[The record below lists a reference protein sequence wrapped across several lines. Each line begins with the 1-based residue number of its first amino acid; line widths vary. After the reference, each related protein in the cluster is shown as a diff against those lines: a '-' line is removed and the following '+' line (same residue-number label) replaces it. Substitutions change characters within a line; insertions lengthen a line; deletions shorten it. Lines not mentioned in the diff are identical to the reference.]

1 MSGGFLLRRQALQMA
16 VAHAALGDNVIGK
29 MLNVAH
35 IPFQHGN
42 FQTIVV
48 INMHMQSSDGEI
60 VVVMLGG
67 D

>member
-1 MSGGFLLRRQALQMA
+1 MA

-35 IPFQHGN
+35 ITFQHGD
-42 FQTIVV
+42 FQTVV
-48 INMHMQSSDGEI
+48 MVDMYVEGGDGEV

-67 D
+67 N